1 MLVDLLEEEGVI
13 ELLAITIVLIVVV
26 VLFAVAT
33 GRRSGGNA
41 KDKIEAI
48 RAAKEIKNEVDALP
62 SDVLRDRARLWVR
75 KPKG

>member
-1 MLVDLLEEEGVI
+1 MI
-13 ELLAITIVLIVVV
+13 ELLAITVVLIVMV

-41 KDKIEAI
+41 KEKLEAV
-48 RAAKEIKNEVDALP
+48 RKAEEIKNEVEALP
-62 SDVLRDRARLWVR
+62 SDALRDRARLWVR

>member
-1 MLVDLLEEEGVI
+1 MIALLTITVI
-13 ELLAITIVLIVVV
+13 LIVMV

-41 KDKIEAI
+41 KEKLEAV
-48 RAAKEIKNEVDALP
+48 RKAEDVKDEVEALP
-62 SDVLRDRARLWVR
+62 SDALRARARTWVR

>member
-1 MLVDLLEEEGVI
+1 MI
-13 ELLAITIVLIVVV
+13 ELLAITVVLIVMV

-41 KDKIEAI
+41 KEKLEAVR
-48 RAAKEIKNEVDALP
+48 RAEEIKNEVDALP

-75 KPKG
+75 KPRG

>member
-1 MLVDLLEEEGVI
+1 MIALLT
-13 ELLAITIVLIVVV
+13 ITVVLIVMV

-41 KDKIEAI
+41 KEKLEAMR
-48 RAAKEIKNEVDALP
+48 RAEEIKNEVEALP
-62 SDVLRDRARLWVR
+62 SDALRDRARLWVR

>member
-1 MLVDLLEEEGVI
+1 MI
-13 ELLAITIVLIVVV
+13 ELLTITVVLIVMV

-41 KDKIEAI
+41 KEKLEAV
-48 RAAKEIKNEVDALP
+48 RQAEDVKNEIEALP
-62 SDVLRDRARLWVR
+62 SDALRDRARLWVR

>member
-1 MLVDLLEEEGVI
+1 MIALLTITVI
-13 ELLAITIVLIVVV
+13 LIVMV

-41 KDKIEAI
+41 KEKLEAVRKAEEIE
-48 RAAKEIKNEVDALP
+48 NEVQALP
-62 SDVLRDRARLWVR
+62 SDALRARARTWVR